1 MNKTFEEFYKE
12 RFMDYYLEFAYE
24 ERQRFIEGFSRDF
37 TRDFKML
44 GYDDATTRKTLLGK
58 LFEMG
63 FECREVD
70 FVLHVDEAE
79 WNEAKKGRVLD
90 WEFIWEFRDSV
101 KALTERFFV
110 TFREN
115 HPDFFEESA

>member
-1 MNKTFEEFYKE
+1 
-12 RFMDYYLEFAYE
+12 MDYYLEFAYE